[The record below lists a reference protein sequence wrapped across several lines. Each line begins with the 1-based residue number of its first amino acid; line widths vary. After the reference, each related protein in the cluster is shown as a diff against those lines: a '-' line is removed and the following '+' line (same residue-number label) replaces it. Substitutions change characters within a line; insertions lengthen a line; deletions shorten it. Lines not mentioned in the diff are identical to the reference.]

1 MLQSTL
7 VATPLQ
13 RLNYRLTW
21 DKKLRIAVLAAVTFI
36 ALC

>member
-1 MLQSTL
+1 MMQAAFIAS
-7 VATPLQ
+7 PLQ

-36 ALC
+36 AMC